1 MRSVGGNLHVDWRG
15 VPGAA
20 VSVGVQVVQRAVEVL
35 VGRLHQGR
43 GAAAQRARR
52 AATQQSRWTP
62 AQQSGR
68 ATAH

>member
-1 MRSVGGNLHVDWRG
+1 MDWRG
-15 VPGAA
+15 VAGAA
-20 VSVGVQVVQRAVEVL
+20 VSVSVQVVQRAVELL

-43 GAAAQRARR
+43 RAAAQRTRR

-62 AQQSGR
+62 TQQSGR